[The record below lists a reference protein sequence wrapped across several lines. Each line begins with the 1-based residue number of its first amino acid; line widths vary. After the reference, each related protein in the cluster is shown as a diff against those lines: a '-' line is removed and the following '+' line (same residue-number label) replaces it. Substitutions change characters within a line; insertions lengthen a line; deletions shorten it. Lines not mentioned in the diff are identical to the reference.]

1 VVRYPYLYCLLLLY
15 GIHLNGQTFPGAELS
30 SMREINF
37 RNYNVDNGLSQN
49 TVYSI
54 CQDNIGFLWFG
65 TKEGLNRFDGKSFKD
80 FKVSRLD
87 TISIGN
93 NQIRSIVEYKKNHLM
108 IGTEE
113 GVYLYAFETN
123 VFLRFNAIS
132 QNHNTING
140 IVSSIILDRKG
151 NLWIASLSEGLFFYD
166 VSNSE
171 LTEYSHNPSLNN
183 SISSNKV
190 STVFEDSRGNLW
202 VGTADKGLN
211 KFDKQTNGFSRLQ
224 NSAENSTSLSDNH
237 INCIYEDTNNNLWIG
252 TQYGGLNRLNA
263 ESEAFSHYSFE
274 SKKER
279 KGINA
284 IKVIHEYFDK
294 SLLLGTEEGLIV
306 FDPESSSSKVFNNN
320 SINPG
325 SLPDNIINSIFQ
337 DSEGSFW
344 IGTEYGG
351 VAFYPRRLKK
361 IEHYFPDNTPGS
373 IKGRVVTEF
382 AEDKKGNIWV
392 GTEDEGLFYYDF
404 DKKVFEN
411 YQVTKSHNS
420 LSHHNIRSLQID
432 NDKLWIGL
440 YSNGV
445 DVLDM
450 NTGRF
455 KNYQHDGQKHAL
467 VNNYVNKIFRDSQG
481 SVWIGTEKGLCRY
494 DARKDSFITIYDF
507 GLNESNIQDIY
518 DDNKGFLWVGTL
530 GSGILK
536 YNPLADEW
544 THYKYNADDPTST
557 LSDNIN
563 CIHQDNKGVLWF
575 GSEDA
580 RIFYFD
586 YENELFKVDE
596 SLFGR
601 LTGDV
606 VLSIIDDD
614 IGNLWIGTNNGMFK
628 YNPQVDTLLYYYHS
642 SDGLQSNQFNRRSAF
657 RSSDG
662 KLYFG
667 GVNGFNTFYPSDIR
681 INTFKPPLVFTSIK
695 LFNEEIE
702 IHNSDSPLSKS
713 ILFTREVVFN
723 HTQSL
728 IGIEF
733 AALSYLLP
741 EKNRY
746 LYKLD
751 GYNKDWMLLHNQND
765 LTFSNLP
772 SGQYTLYVLGSNND
786 GLFPEE
792 PIVLRIIILPP
803 IWKTT
808 WAYISYVFLIALSLM
823 MFAVYL
829 VKSANRKNRAKI
841 IDLKMQKEKEIAN
854 LKLDFFTNIAHEI
867 KTPLMLINGPIERLI
882 AKREGSIETFEEYQL
897 INKHTNRLFN
907 LVNQLLNFRKIDDKN
922 YKLNYSK
929 TNLVDL
935 IHEIFVGFTS
945 LAKKKEY
952 EFIFRSNVNFFETYL
967 DPEVIIKSVSNL
979 LTNAFKFT
987 NHRIEVSVIV
997 PTNVLTNTD
1006 EIRYFDISVID
1017 DGIGIEK
1024 EKLKEIFNPFYQ
1036 VNDRRKEHDAFSGIG
1051 LGLSFSKSLVELHG
1065 GELMAQSELDKGSR
1079 FTVRIPIFKQ
1089 NPVPEQDVGFDEKEH
1104 VLVDVKKYFINDLSQ
1119 DYLDP
1124 KDENQE
1130 IVISSGNPE
1139 ILIVED
1145 NQDLRIFLRKHFQ
1158 NKYNISLAENGLKA
1172 LDILKERE
1180 IDLIISD
1187 VMMPQMDGVEFCKYV
1202 KTNFQTSHIPIIIFT
1217 GKTTLDTKIN
1227 ITEIGADAY
1236 VEKPFSLKYISALI
1250 QNILENRTKLKTKF
1264 SQLPF
1269 LKISEIT
1276 SSKTDK
1282 QFLDKIDEI
1291 ILAHLDNPD
1300 FSTEDLAKSQNISR
1314 SSLHK
1319 KLKAVSGFTPND
1331 YIKIIKLKK
1340 AAELLMSGEYRINE
1354 ICDKVGFNTPSYFS
1368 KCFQEQFGVLPSEF
1382 AKLNT

>member
-1 VVRYPYLYCLLLLY
+1 MRQPYLLFLLFFTVTQ
-15 GIHLNGQTFPGAELS
+15 LNSQTFHVTGSYGLH
-30 SMREINF
+30 EIKF

-54 CQDNIGFLWFG
+54 LQDNIGFLWFG
-65 TKEGLNRFDGKSFKD
+65 TKEGLNRFDGKNFKD

-108 IGTEE
+108 IGTEK
-113 GVYLYAFETN
+113 GVYLYDFETN
-123 VFLRFNAIS
+123 VFSRFNVAS

-140 IVSSIILDRKG
+140 TVGSIIPDARG
-151 NLWIASLSEGLFFYD
+151 NLWIASLSEGLFYYEQH
-166 VSNSE
+166 SQK
-171 LTEYSHNPSLNN
+171 LTEYTHNASLPS
-183 SISSNKV
+183 SISSDQV
-190 STVFEDSRGNLW
+190 SAVFEDSRGNLW
-202 VGTADKGLN
+202 VGTANEGLN
-211 KFDKQTNGFSRLQ
+211 KFDRETNTFTRFQ
-224 NSAENSTSLSDNH
+224 NNPASATSLSDNH
-237 INCIYEDTNNNLWIG
+237 INSIYEDSNANLWVG
-252 TQYGGLNRLNA
+252 TQFGGLNQWNA
-263 ESEAFSHYSFE
+263 DNETFVSYSF
-274 SKKER
+274 KDKRER

-284 IKVIHEYFDK
+284 IKVIHDYFNGH
-294 SLLLGTEEGLIV
+294 LLLGTEEGLII
-306 FDPESSSSKVFNNN
+306 FDPESLSFRVYTNN

-337 DSEGSFW
+337 DAEGSFW

-351 VAFYPRRLKK
+351 LAFYPRTLKK

-373 IKGRVVTEF
+373 LKGRIVTEF
-382 AEDKKGNIWV
+382 VEDSKGNIWV
-392 GTEDEGLFYYDF
+392 GTEDEGLFYYDRSKMSF
-404 DKKVFEN
+404 DN
-411 YQVTKSHNS
+411 YQVNKSRNS
-420 LSHHNIRSLQID
+420 LSHHNVRTLQMIE
-432 NDKLWIGL
+432 DKLWIGL
-440 YSNGV
+440 HSKGV
-445 DVLDM
+445 DVFDL
-450 NTGRF
+450 NTGKFR
-455 KNYQHDGQKHAL
+455 NYRSNEQENAL
-467 VNNYVNKIFRDSQG
+467 INNYVNKIFNDSQG
-481 SVWIGTEKGLCRY
+481 IIWIGTEKGLCRY
-494 DARKDSFITIYDF
+494 DARRDNFTAIHNY

-518 DDNKGFLWVGTL
+518 EDDRGFIWIGTY
-530 GSGILK
+530 GDGIVR
-536 YNPLADEW
+536 YNPMIDQW
-544 THYKYNADDPTST
+544 THFKYSAEDPFSA

-563 CIHQDNKGVLWF
+563 CIYQDKKGVLWL
-575 GSEDA
+575 GSEDV
-580 RIFYFD
+580 RIFFFD
-586 YENELFKVDE
+586 YENEQFKVDE

-601 LTGDV
+601 LAGDA
-606 VLSIIDDD
+606 VLTILDDD
-614 IGNLWIGTNNGMFK
+614 IGNLWISTNNGLFR
-628 YNPQVDTLLYYYHS
+628 YNPQVDTLLYYFHS
-642 SDGLQSNQFNRRSAF
+642 SDGFQSNQFNRRSAF

-667 GVNGFNTFYPSDIR
+667 GVNGFNSFYPDDIK
-681 INTFKPPLVFTSIK
+681 INTYRPPLAFTSIK
-695 LFNEEIE
+695 LFNEEID
-702 IHNSDSPLSKS
+702 IHDPDSPLSKS
-713 ILFTREVVFN
+713 ILFTSEVVFN

-746 LYKLD
+746 IYKLE
-751 GYNKDWMLLHNQND
+751 GYNKDWMVLHNQNE

-772 SGQYTLYVLGSNND
+772 SGQYTLHVKGSNND
-786 GLFPEE
+786 GHFQEE
-792 PIVLRIIILPP
+792 PIVLRITILPP
-803 IWKTT
+803 FWRTT
-808 WAYISYVFLIALSLM
+808 WAYMVYVFLIAISLM
-823 MFAVYL
+823 LFAVYL
-829 VKSANRKNRAKI
+829 VESANRKNKAKI

-935 IHEIFVGFTS
+935 IHEIFAGFTS

-987 NHRIEVSVIV
+987 NHRIEVSVTL
-997 PTNVLTNTD
+997 PAKDSENPD
-1006 EIRYFDISVID
+1006 EIQYFDISVTD
-1017 DGIGIEK
+1017 DGIGVER
-1024 EKLKEIFNPFYQ
+1024 EKLKDIFNPFYQ
-1036 VNDRRKEHDAFSGIG
+1036 VNDKRKERDAFSGIG
-1051 LGLSFSKSLVELHG
+1051 LGLSFSKSLIELHG
-1065 GELMAQSELDKGSR
+1065 GELMAQSELNKGSR
-1079 FTVRIPIFKQ
+1079 FTIRIPIFKQ
-1089 NPVPEQDVGFDEKEH
+1089 SPVPEQDVVSVEKEL
-1104 VLVDVKKYFINDLSQ
+1104 VLADVKKYFINDLSQ
-1119 DYLDP
+1119 EYPDQ

-1130 IVISSGNPE
+1130 IIISSGNPE

-1145 NQDLRIFLRKHFQ
+1145 NQDLRMFLRKHFQ
-1158 NKYNISLAENGLKA
+1158 NTYNISLAENGLKG

-1187 VMMPQMDGVEFCKYV
+1187 VMMPQMDGVEFCRYV
-1202 KTNFQTSHIPIIIFT
+1202 KNNFQTSHIPIIIFT

-1227 ITEIGADAY
+1227 VTELGADAY

-1250 QNILENRTKLKTKF
+1250 QNILENRTKLKSKF

-1269 LKISEIT
+1269 LKTSEIT
-1276 SSKTDK
+1276 TSKTDK
-1282 QFLDKIDEI
+1282 QFLDKIDEV
-1291 ILAHLDNPD
+1291 ILAHLDDPE

-1331 YIKIIKLKK
+1331 YIKVIKLKK

-1368 KCFQEQFGVLPSEF
+1368 KCFQDQFGVLPSEF
-1382 AKLNT
+1382 VKLHA